1 MRKYRKALTF
11 SYDDGIEQDRKLVEI
26 FNKYG
31 MKATF
36 NLNTGI
42 QTPESNFEIE
52 GVYINRMKQEGLEE
66 LYRGH
71 EIATHG
77 LTHAAPTGMTKE
89 QLDKVRESACK
100 VAVLKSANMSLGIN
114 TLFKLLQDAAKVFIP
129 SGYDVEIV
137 ERHHNQKLDAPSGT
151 ALALADAIKEVAGDE
166 YYYKYDRS
174 QEHKKR
180 DPKEIGISAV
190 RGGTIVGVHDVIF
203 AGEDEVIE
211 FIHTAYSKSVFAKG
225 AIEAAKFLA
234 GKPAGM
240 YDMTD
245 VIASK

>member
-52 GVYINRMKQEGLEE
+52 GVFINRMKQEGLEE

-89 QLDKVRESACK
+89 QLDEEFLTDMSNIERIYGTYPVGMAYAYGCVDDEVVKY
-100 VAVLKSANMSLGIN
+100 LKSIGIKYGR
-114 TLFKLLQDAAKVFIP
+114 T
-129 SGYDVEIV
+129 VEASHSFEI
-137 ERHHNQKLDAPSGT
+137 
-151 ALALADAIKEVAGDE
+151 
-166 YYYKYDRS
+166 
-174 QEHKKR
+174 
-180 DPKEIGISAV
+180 PKEPLKLKA
-190 RGGTIVGVHDVIF
+190 TCHHDDDMLF
-203 AGEDEVIE
+203 ELAE
-211 FIHTAYSKSVFAKG
+211 
-225 AIEAAKFLA
+225 KFLKA
-234 GKPAGM
+234 EPKENEQMLFYVWGHSYEFDVNNNWDRIEEFCKMMSGKADIFYG
-240 YDMTD
+240 TNRECL
-245 VIASK
+245 VG

>member
-42 QTPESNFEIE
+42 QTSESNFEIE

-89 QLDKVRESACK
+89 QLDKEFLTDMSNIERIYGTYPVGMAYAYGCVDDEVVK
-100 VAVLKSANMSLGIN
+100 YLKSIGIKYGR
-114 TLFKLLQDAAKVFIP
+114 T
-129 SGYDVEIV
+129 VEASHSFEI
-137 ERHHNQKLDAPSGT
+137 
-151 ALALADAIKEVAGDE
+151 
-166 YYYKYDRS
+166 
-174 QEHKKR
+174 
-180 DPKEIGISAV
+180 PKEPLKLKA
-190 RGGTIVGVHDVIF
+190 TCHHDDDMLF
-203 AGEDEVIE
+203 ELAE
-211 FIHTAYSKSVFAKG
+211 
-225 AIEAAKFLA
+225 KFLKA
-234 GKPAGM
+234 EPKENEQMLFYVWGHSYEFDVNNNWDRIEEFCKMMSGKADIFYG
-240 YDMTD
+240 TNRECL
-245 VIASK
+245 VG

>member
-89 QLDKVRESACK
+89 QLDKEFLTDMSNIERIYGTYPVGMAYAYGCVDDEVVK
-100 VAVLKSANMSLGIN
+100 YLKSIGIKYGS
-114 TLFKLLQDAAKVFIP
+114 T
-129 SGYDVEIV
+129 VEASHSFEI
-137 ERHHNQKLDAPSGT
+137 
-151 ALALADAIKEVAGDE
+151 
-166 YYYKYDRS
+166 
-174 QEHKKR
+174 
-180 DPKEIGISAV
+180 PKEPLKLKA
-190 RGGTIVGVHDVIF
+190 TCHHDDDMLF
-203 AGEDEVIE
+203 ELAE
-211 FIHTAYSKSVFAKG
+211 
-225 AIEAAKFLA
+225 KFLKA
-234 GKPAGM
+234 EPKENEQMLFYVWGHSYEFDVNNNWDRIEEFCKMMSGKADIFYG
-240 YDMTD
+240 TNRECL
-245 VIASK
+245 VG

>member
-71 EIATHG
+71 KIATHG

-89 QLDKVRESACK
+89 QLDKEFLTDMSNIERIYGTYPVGMAYAYGCVDDEVVK
-100 VAVLKSANMSLGIN
+100 YLKSIGIKYGR
-114 TLFKLLQDAAKVFIP
+114 T
-129 SGYDVEIV
+129 VEASHSFEI
-137 ERHHNQKLDAPSGT
+137 
-151 ALALADAIKEVAGDE
+151 
-166 YYYKYDRS
+166 
-174 QEHKKR
+174 
-180 DPKEIGISAV
+180 PKEPLKLKA
-190 RGGTIVGVHDVIF
+190 TCHHDDDMLF
-203 AGEDEVIE
+203 ELAE
-211 FIHTAYSKSVFAKG
+211 
-225 AIEAAKFLA
+225 KFLKA
-234 GKPAGM
+234 EPKENEQMLFYVWGHSYEFDVNNNWDRIEEFCKMMSGKADIFYG
-240 YDMTD
+240 TNRECL
-245 VIASK
+245 VG

>member
-89 QLDKVRESACK
+89 QLDKEFLTDMSNIERIYGTYPVGMAYAYGCVDDEVVK
-100 VAVLKSANMSLGIN
+100 YLKSIGIKYGR
-114 TLFKLLQDAAKVFIP
+114 T
-129 SGYDVEIV
+129 VEASHSFEI
-137 ERHHNQKLDAPSGT
+137 
-151 ALALADAIKEVAGDE
+151 
-166 YYYKYDRS
+166 
-174 QEHKKR
+174 
-180 DPKEIGISAV
+180 PKEPLKLKA
-190 RGGTIVGVHDVIF
+190 TCHHDDDMLF
-203 AGEDEVIE
+203 ELAE
-211 FIHTAYSKSVFAKG
+211 
-225 AIEAAKFLA
+225 KFLKA
-234 GKPAGM
+234 EQEENEQMLFYVWGHSYEFDVNNNWDRIEEFCKMMSGKADIFYG
-240 YDMTD
+240 TNRECL
-245 VIASK
+245 VG

>member
-89 QLDKVRESACK
+89 QLDKEFLTDMSNIERIYGTYPVGMAYAYGCVDDEVVK
-100 VAVLKSANMSLGIN
+100 YLKSIGIKYGR
-114 TLFKLLQDAAKVFIP
+114 T
-129 SGYDVEIV
+129 VEASHSFEI
-137 ERHHNQKLDAPSGT
+137 
-151 ALALADAIKEVAGDE
+151 
-166 YYYKYDRS
+166 
-174 QEHKKR
+174 
-180 DPKEIGISAV
+180 PKEPLKLKA
-190 RGGTIVGVHDVIF
+190 TCHHDDDMLLEL
-203 AGEDEVIE
+203 AE
-211 FIHTAYSKSVFAKG
+211 
-225 AIEAAKFLA
+225 KFLKA
-234 GKPAGM
+234 EPKENEQMLFYVWGHSYEFDVNNNWDRIEEFCKMMSGKADIFYG
-240 YDMTD
+240 TNRECL
-245 VIASK
+245 VG

>member
-1 MRKYRKALTF
+1 MKFELFYPQWKDRAVTF

-89 QLDKVRESACK
+89 QLDKEFLTDMSNIERIYGTYPVGMAYAYGCVDDEVVK
-100 VAVLKSANMSLGIN
+100 YLKSIGIKYGR
-114 TLFKLLQDAAKVFIP
+114 T
-129 SGYDVEIV
+129 VEASHSFEI
-137 ERHHNQKLDAPSGT
+137 
-151 ALALADAIKEVAGDE
+151 
-166 YYYKYDRS
+166 
-174 QEHKKR
+174 
-180 DPKEIGISAV
+180 PKEPLKLKA
-190 RGGTIVGVHDVIF
+190 TCHHDDDMLF
-203 AGEDEVIE
+203 ELAE
-211 FIHTAYSKSVFAKG
+211 
-225 AIEAAKFLA
+225 KFLKA
-234 GKPAGM
+234 EPKENEQMLFYVWGHSYEFDVNNNWDRIEEFCKMMSGKADIFYG
-240 YDMTD
+240 TNRECL
-245 VIASK
+245 VQ

>member
-1 MRKYRKALTF
+1 MRKYRKAITF

-89 QLDKVRESACK
+89 QLDKEFLTDMSNIERIYGTYPVGMAYAYGCVDDEVVK
-100 VAVLKSANMSLGIN
+100 YLKSIGIKYGR
-114 TLFKLLQDAAKVFIP
+114 T
-129 SGYDVEIV
+129 VEASHSFEI
-137 ERHHNQKLDAPSGT
+137 
-151 ALALADAIKEVAGDE
+151 
-166 YYYKYDRS
+166 
-174 QEHKKR
+174 
-180 DPKEIGISAV
+180 PKEPLKLKA
-190 RGGTIVGVHDVIF
+190 TCHHDDDMLF
-203 AGEDEVIE
+203 ELAE
-211 FIHTAYSKSVFAKG
+211 
-225 AIEAAKFLA
+225 KFLKA
-234 GKPAGM
+234 EQEENEQMLFYVWGHSYEFDVNNNWDRIEEFCKMMSGKADIFYG
-240 YDMTD
+240 TNRECL
-245 VIASK
+245 VG

>member
-52 GVYINRMKQEGLEE
+52 GVYINRMEQEGLEE

-89 QLDKVRESACK
+89 QLDKEFLTDMSNIERIYGTYPVGMAYAYGCVDDEVVK
-100 VAVLKSANMSLGIN
+100 YLKSIGIKYGR
-114 TLFKLLQDAAKVFIP
+114 T
-129 SGYDVEIV
+129 VEASHSFEI
-137 ERHHNQKLDAPSGT
+137 
-151 ALALADAIKEVAGDE
+151 
-166 YYYKYDRS
+166 
-174 QEHKKR
+174 
-180 DPKEIGISAV
+180 PKEPLKLKA
-190 RGGTIVGVHDVIF
+190 TCHHDDDMLF
-203 AGEDEVIE
+203 ELAE
-211 FIHTAYSKSVFAKG
+211 
-225 AIEAAKFLA
+225 KFLKA
-234 GKPAGM
+234 EQEENEQMLFYVWGHSYEFDVNNNWDRIEEFCKMMSGKADIFYG
-240 YDMTD
+240 TNRECL
-245 VIASK
+245 VG

>member
-26 FNKYG
+26 LNKYG

-89 QLDKVRESACK
+89 QLDKEFLTDMSNIERIYGTYPVGMAYAYGCVDDEVVK
-100 VAVLKSANMSLGIN
+100 YLKSIGIKYGR
-114 TLFKLLQDAAKVFIP
+114 T
-129 SGYDVEIV
+129 VEASHSFEI
-137 ERHHNQKLDAPSGT
+137 
-151 ALALADAIKEVAGDE
+151 
-166 YYYKYDRS
+166 
-174 QEHKKR
+174 
-180 DPKEIGISAV
+180 PKEPLKLKA
-190 RGGTIVGVHDVIF
+190 TCHHDDDMLF
-203 AGEDEVIE
+203 ELAE
-211 FIHTAYSKSVFAKG
+211 
-225 AIEAAKFLA
+225 KFLKA
-234 GKPAGM
+234 EPKENEQMLFYVWGHSYEFDVNNNWDRIEEFCKMMSGKADIFYG
-240 YDMTD
+240 TNRECL
-245 VIASK
+245 V

>member
-1 MRKYRKALTF
+1 MRKKIVIEEMRLKMRKYRKALTF

-66 LYRGH
+66 LYKGH

-89 QLDKVRESACK
+89 QLDEEFLTDMSNIERIYGTYPVGMAYAYGCVDDDLETCR
-100 VAVLKSANMSLGIN
+100 KS
-114 TLFKLLQDAAKVFIP
+114 
-129 SGYDVEIV
+129 
-137 ERHHNQKLDAPSGT
+137 
-151 ALALADAIKEVAGDE
+151 
-166 YYYKYDRS
+166 
-174 QEHKKR
+174 
-180 DPKEIGISAV
+180 
-190 RGGTIVGVHDVIF
+190 
-203 AGEDEVIE
+203 
-211 FIHTAYSKSVFAKG
+211 
-225 AIEAAKFLA
+225 
-234 GKPAGM
+234 
-240 YDMTD
+240 
-245 VIASK
+245 

>member
-1 MRKYRKALTF
+1 MRLKMRKYRKALTF

-89 QLDKVRESACK
+89 QLDKEFLTDMSNIERIYGTYPVGMAYAYGCVDDEVVK
-100 VAVLKSANMSLGIN
+100 YLKSIGIKYGR
-114 TLFKLLQDAAKVFIP
+114 T
-129 SGYDVEIV
+129 VEASHSFEI
-137 ERHHNQKLDAPSGT
+137 
-151 ALALADAIKEVAGDE
+151 
-166 YYYKYDRS
+166 
-174 QEHKKR
+174 
-180 DPKEIGISAV
+180 PKEPLKLKA
-190 RGGTIVGVHDVIF
+190 TCHHDDDMLF
-203 AGEDEVIE
+203 ELAE
-211 FIHTAYSKSVFAKG
+211 
-225 AIEAAKFLA
+225 KFLKA
-234 GKPAGM
+234 EPKENEQMLFYVWGHSYEFDVNNNWDRIEEFCKMMSGKADIFYG
-240 YDMTD
+240 TNRECL
-245 VIASK
+245 VG

>member
-89 QLDKVRESACK
+89 QLDKEFLTDMSNIERIYGTYPVGMAYAYGCVDDEVVK
-100 VAVLKSANMSLGIN
+100 YLKSIGIKYGR
-114 TLFKLLQDAAKVFIP
+114 TVEASHSFEIPKEPLKLKATCHHDDDMLF
-129 SGYDVEIV
+129 E
-137 ERHHNQKLDAPSGT
+137 
-151 ALALADAIKEVAGDE
+151 LADKFLKAE
-166 YYYKYDRS
+166 
-174 QEHKKR
+174 
-180 DPKEIGISAV
+180 PKENEQMLFYVWGHSYEFDVNNNWDRIEEFCKMMSGKADIFY
-190 RGGTIVGVHDVIF
+190 GTNRECLV
-203 AGEDEVIE
+203 
-211 FIHTAYSKSVFAKG
+211 
-225 AIEAAKFLA
+225 
-234 GKPAGM
+234 
-240 YDMTD
+240 
-245 VIASK
+245 

>member
-71 EIATHG
+71 EITTHG

-89 QLDKVRESACK
+89 QLDKEFLTDMSNIERIYGTYPVGMAYAYGCVDDEVVK
-100 VAVLKSANMSLGIN
+100 YLKSIGIKYGR
-114 TLFKLLQDAAKVFIP
+114 T
-129 SGYDVEIV
+129 VEASHSFEI
-137 ERHHNQKLDAPSGT
+137 
-151 ALALADAIKEVAGDE
+151 
-166 YYYKYDRS
+166 
-174 QEHKKR
+174 
-180 DPKEIGISAV
+180 PKEPLKLKA
-190 RGGTIVGVHDVIF
+190 TCHHDDDMLF
-203 AGEDEVIE
+203 ELAE
-211 FIHTAYSKSVFAKG
+211 
-225 AIEAAKFLA
+225 KFLKA
-234 GKPAGM
+234 EPKENEQMLFYVWGHSYEFDVNNNWDRIEEFCKMMSGKADIFYG
-240 YDMTD
+240 TNRECL
-245 VIASK
+245 VG

>member
-11 SYDDGIEQDRKLVEI
+11 SYDDGIEQDRQLVEI

-66 LYRGH
+66 LYKGH

-89 QLDKVRESACK
+89 QLDEEFLTDMSNIERIYGTYPVGMAYAYGCVDDEVVKY
-100 VAVLKSANMSLGIN
+100 LKSIGIKYGR
-114 TLFKLLQDAAKVFIP
+114 T
-129 SGYDVEIV
+129 VEASHSFEI
-137 ERHHNQKLDAPSGT
+137 
-151 ALALADAIKEVAGDE
+151 
-166 YYYKYDRS
+166 
-174 QEHKKR
+174 
-180 DPKEIGISAV
+180 PKEPLKLKA
-190 RGGTIVGVHDVIF
+190 TCHHDDDMLF
-203 AGEDEVIE
+203 ELAE
-211 FIHTAYSKSVFAKG
+211 
-225 AIEAAKFLA
+225 KFLKA
-234 GKPAGM
+234 EPKENEQMLFYVWGHSYEFDVNNNWDRMEEFCKMMSGKADIFYG
-240 YDMTD
+240 TNRECL
-245 VIASK
+245 VQ

>member
-1 MRKYRKALTF
+1 MRLKMRKYRKALTF

-66 LYRGH
+66 LYKGH

-89 QLDKVRESACK
+89 QLDEEFLTDMSNIERIYGTYPVGMAYAYGCVDDEVVKY
-100 VAVLKSANMSLGIN
+100 LKSIGIKYGR
-114 TLFKLLQDAAKVFIP
+114 T
-129 SGYDVEIV
+129 VEASHSFEI
-137 ERHHNQKLDAPSGT
+137 
-151 ALALADAIKEVAGDE
+151 
-166 YYYKYDRS
+166 
-174 QEHKKR
+174 
-180 DPKEIGISAV
+180 PKEPLKLKA
-190 RGGTIVGVHDVIF
+190 TCHHDDDMLF
-203 AGEDEVIE
+203 ELAE
-211 FIHTAYSKSVFAKG
+211 
-225 AIEAAKFLA
+225 KFLKA
-234 GKPAGM
+234 EPKENEQMLFYVWGHSYEFDVNNNWDRIEEFCKMMSGKADIFYG
-240 YDMTD
+240 TNRECL
-245 VIASK
+245 VQ

>member
-89 QLDKVRESACK
+89 QLDKEFLTDMSNIERIYGTYPVGMAYAYGCVDDEVVK
-100 VAVLKSANMSLGIN
+100 YLKSIGIKYGR
-114 TLFKLLQDAAKVFIP
+114 T
-129 SGYDVEIV
+129 VEASHSFEI
-137 ERHHNQKLDAPSGT
+137 
-151 ALALADAIKEVAGDE
+151 
-166 YYYKYDRS
+166 
-174 QEHKKR
+174 
-180 DPKEIGISAV
+180 PKEPLKLKA
-190 RGGTIVGVHDVIF
+190 TCHHDDDMLF
-203 AGEDEVIE
+203 ELAE
-211 FIHTAYSKSVFAKG
+211 
-225 AIEAAKFLA
+225 KFLKA
-234 GKPAGM
+234 EPKENEQMLFYVWGHSYEFDVNNNWDRIEEFCKMMSGKADIFYGSNSNNFEL
-240 YDMTD
+240 T
-245 VIASK
+245 

>member
-89 QLDKVRESACK
+89 QLDKEFLTDMSNIERLYGTYPVGMAYAYGCVDDEVVK
-100 VAVLKSANMSLGIN
+100 YLKSIGIKYGR
-114 TLFKLLQDAAKVFIP
+114 T
-129 SGYDVEIV
+129 VEASHSFEI
-137 ERHHNQKLDAPSGT
+137 
-151 ALALADAIKEVAGDE
+151 
-166 YYYKYDRS
+166 
-174 QEHKKR
+174 
-180 DPKEIGISAV
+180 PKEPLKLKA
-190 RGGTIVGVHDVIF
+190 TCHHDDDMLF
-203 AGEDEVIE
+203 ELAE
-211 FIHTAYSKSVFAKG
+211 
-225 AIEAAKFLA
+225 KFLKA
-234 GKPAGM
+234 EPKENEQMLFYVWGHSYEFDVNNNWDRIEEFCKMMSGKADIFYG
-240 YDMTD
+240 TNRECL
-245 VIASK
+245 VQ

>member
-89 QLDKVRESACK
+89 QLDKEFLTDMSNIERIYGTYPVGMAYAYGCVGDEVVK
-100 VAVLKSANMSLGIN
+100 YLKSIGIKYGR
-114 TLFKLLQDAAKVFIP
+114 T
-129 SGYDVEIV
+129 VEASHSFEI
-137 ERHHNQKLDAPSGT
+137 
-151 ALALADAIKEVAGDE
+151 
-166 YYYKYDRS
+166 
-174 QEHKKR
+174 
-180 DPKEIGISAV
+180 PKEPLKLKA
-190 RGGTIVGVHDVIF
+190 TCHHDDDMLF
-203 AGEDEVIE
+203 ELAE
-211 FIHTAYSKSVFAKG
+211 
-225 AIEAAKFLA
+225 KFLKA
-234 GKPAGM
+234 EPKENEQMLFYVWGHSYEFDVNNNWDRIEEFCKMMSGKADIFYG
-240 YDMTD
+240 TNRECL
-245 VIASK
+245 VQ

>member
-66 LYRGH
+66 LYKGH

-89 QLDKVRESACK
+89 QLDEEFLTDMSNIERIYGTYPVGMAYAYGCVDDEVVKY
-100 VAVLKSANMSLGIN
+100 LKSIGIKYGR
-114 TLFKLLQDAAKVFIP
+114 T
-129 SGYDVEIV
+129 VEASHSFEI
-137 ERHHNQKLDAPSGT
+137 
-151 ALALADAIKEVAGDE
+151 
-166 YYYKYDRS
+166 
-174 QEHKKR
+174 
-180 DPKEIGISAV
+180 PKEPLKLKA
-190 RGGTIVGVHDVIF
+190 TCHHDDDMLF
-203 AGEDEVIE
+203 ELAE
-211 FIHTAYSKSVFAKG
+211 
-225 AIEAAKFLA
+225 KFLKA
-234 GKPAGM
+234 EPKENEQMLFYVWGHSYEFDVNNNWDRMEEFCKMMSGKADIFYG
-240 YDMTD
+240 TNRECL
-245 VIASK
+245 VQ

>member
-89 QLDKVRESACK
+89 QLDKEFLTDMSNIERIYGTYPVGMAYAYGCVDDEVVK
-100 VAVLKSANMSLGIN
+100 YLKSIGIKYGR
-114 TLFKLLQDAAKVFIP
+114 T
-129 SGYDVEIV
+129 VEASHSFEI
-137 ERHHNQKLDAPSGT
+137 
-151 ALALADAIKEVAGDE
+151 
-166 YYYKYDRS
+166 
-174 QEHKKR
+174 
-180 DPKEIGISAV
+180 PKEPLKLKA
-190 RGGTIVGVHDVIF
+190 TCHHDDDMLF
-203 AGEDEVIE
+203 ELAE
-211 FIHTAYSKSVFAKG
+211 
-225 AIEAAKFLA
+225 KFLKA
-234 GKPAGM
+234 EPKENEQMLFYVWGHSYEFDVNNNWDRIEEFCKMMSGKADIFYGTNRECLVQLIM
-240 YDMTD
+240 NN
-245 VIASK
+245 

>member
-89 QLDKVRESACK
+89 QLDKEFLTDMGNIERIYGTYPVGMAYAYGCVDDEVVK
-100 VAVLKSANMSLGIN
+100 YLKSIGIKYGR
-114 TLFKLLQDAAKVFIP
+114 T
-129 SGYDVEIV
+129 VEASHSFEI
-137 ERHHNQKLDAPSGT
+137 
-151 ALALADAIKEVAGDE
+151 
-166 YYYKYDRS
+166 
-174 QEHKKR
+174 
-180 DPKEIGISAV
+180 PKEPLKLKA
-190 RGGTIVGVHDVIF
+190 TCHHDDDMLF
-203 AGEDEVIE
+203 ELAE
-211 FIHTAYSKSVFAKG
+211 
-225 AIEAAKFLA
+225 KFLKA
-234 GKPAGM
+234 EPKENEQMLFYVWGHSYEFDVNNNWDRIEEFCKMMSGKADIFYGTNRECLV
-240 YDMTD
+240 D
-245 VIASK
+245 

>member
-11 SYDDGIEQDRKLVEI
+11 SYDDGIEQYRKLVEI

-89 QLDKVRESACK
+89 QLDKEFLTDMSNIERIYGTYPVGMAYAYGCVDDEVVK
-100 VAVLKSANMSLGIN
+100 YLKSIGIKYGR
-114 TLFKLLQDAAKVFIP
+114 T
-129 SGYDVEIV
+129 VEASHSFEI
-137 ERHHNQKLDAPSGT
+137 
-151 ALALADAIKEVAGDE
+151 
-166 YYYKYDRS
+166 
-174 QEHKKR
+174 
-180 DPKEIGISAV
+180 PKEPLKLKA
-190 RGGTIVGVHDVIF
+190 TCHHDDDMLF
-203 AGEDEVIE
+203 ELAE
-211 FIHTAYSKSVFAKG
+211 
-225 AIEAAKFLA
+225 KFLKA
-234 GKPAGM
+234 EPKENEQMLFYVWGHSYEFDVNNNWDRIEEFCKMMSGKADIFYG
-240 YDMTD
+240 TNRECL
-245 VIASK
+245 VG

>member
-77 LTHAAPTGMTKE
+77 LTHAAPTGTTKE
-89 QLDKVRESACK
+89 QLDKEFLTDMSNIERIYGTYPVGMAYAYGCVDDEVVK
-100 VAVLKSANMSLGIN
+100 YLKSIGIKYGR
-114 TLFKLLQDAAKVFIP
+114 T
-129 SGYDVEIV
+129 VEASHSFEI
-137 ERHHNQKLDAPSGT
+137 
-151 ALALADAIKEVAGDE
+151 
-166 YYYKYDRS
+166 
-174 QEHKKR
+174 
-180 DPKEIGISAV
+180 PKEPLKLKA
-190 RGGTIVGVHDVIF
+190 TCHHDDDMLF
-203 AGEDEVIE
+203 ELAE
-211 FIHTAYSKSVFAKG
+211 
-225 AIEAAKFLA
+225 KFLKA
-234 GKPAGM
+234 EPKENEQMLFYVWGHSYEFDVNNNWDRIEEFCKMMSGKADIFYG
-240 YDMTD
+240 TNRECL
-245 VIASK
+245 VQ

>member
-1 MRKYRKALTF
+1 MRLKMRKYRRALTF

-89 QLDKVRESACK
+89 QLDKEFLTDMSNIERIYGTYPVGMAYAYGCVDDEVVK
-100 VAVLKSANMSLGIN
+100 YLKSIGIKYGR
-114 TLFKLLQDAAKVFIP
+114 T
-129 SGYDVEIV
+129 VEASHSFEI
-137 ERHHNQKLDAPSGT
+137 
-151 ALALADAIKEVAGDE
+151 
-166 YYYKYDRS
+166 
-174 QEHKKR
+174 
-180 DPKEIGISAV
+180 PKEPLKLKA
-190 RGGTIVGVHDVIF
+190 TCHHDDDMLF
-203 AGEDEVIE
+203 ELAE
-211 FIHTAYSKSVFAKG
+211 
-225 AIEAAKFLA
+225 KFLKA
-234 GKPAGM
+234 EPKENEQMLFYVWGHSYEFDVNNNWDRIEEFCKMMSGKADIFYG
-240 YDMTD
+240 TNRECL
-245 VIASK
+245 VG

>member
-89 QLDKVRESACK
+89 QLDKEFLTDMSNIERIYGTYLVGMAYAYGCVDDEVVK
-100 VAVLKSANMSLGIN
+100 YLKSIGIKYGR
-114 TLFKLLQDAAKVFIP
+114 T
-129 SGYDVEIV
+129 VEASHSFEI
-137 ERHHNQKLDAPSGT
+137 
-151 ALALADAIKEVAGDE
+151 
-166 YYYKYDRS
+166 
-174 QEHKKR
+174 
-180 DPKEIGISAV
+180 PKEPLKLKA
-190 RGGTIVGVHDVIF
+190 TCHHDDDMLF
-203 AGEDEVIE
+203 ELAE
-211 FIHTAYSKSVFAKG
+211 
-225 AIEAAKFLA
+225 KFLKA
-234 GKPAGM
+234 EPKENEQMLFYVWGHSYEFDVNNNWDRIEEFCKMMSGKADIFYG
-240 YDMTD
+240 TNRECL
-245 VIASK
+245 VG

>member
-1 MRKYRKALTF
+1 MKFELFYPQWKDQAVTF

-71 EIATHG
+71 EITTHG

-89 QLDKVRESACK
+89 QLDKEFLTDMSNIERIYGTYPVGMAYAYGCVDDEVVK
-100 VAVLKSANMSLGIN
+100 YLKSIGIKYGR
-114 TLFKLLQDAAKVFIP
+114 T
-129 SGYDVEIV
+129 VEASHSFEI
-137 ERHHNQKLDAPSGT
+137 
-151 ALALADAIKEVAGDE
+151 
-166 YYYKYDRS
+166 
-174 QEHKKR
+174 
-180 DPKEIGISAV
+180 PKEPLKLKA
-190 RGGTIVGVHDVIF
+190 TCHHDDDMLF
-203 AGEDEVIE
+203 ELAE
-211 FIHTAYSKSVFAKG
+211 
-225 AIEAAKFLA
+225 KFLKA
-234 GKPAGM
+234 EPKENEQMLFYVWGHSYEFDVNNNWDRIEEFCKMMSGKADIFYG
-240 YDMTD
+240 TNRECL
-245 VIASK
+245 VG

>member
-89 QLDKVRESACK
+89 QLDKEFLTDMSNIERIYGTYPVGMAYAYGCVDDEVVK
-100 VAVLKSANMSLGIN
+100 YLKYIGIKYGR
-114 TLFKLLQDAAKVFIP
+114 T
-129 SGYDVEIV
+129 VEASHSFEI
-137 ERHHNQKLDAPSGT
+137 
-151 ALALADAIKEVAGDE
+151 
-166 YYYKYDRS
+166 
-174 QEHKKR
+174 
-180 DPKEIGISAV
+180 PKEPLKLKA
-190 RGGTIVGVHDVIF
+190 TCHHDDDMLF
-203 AGEDEVIE
+203 ELAE
-211 FIHTAYSKSVFAKG
+211 
-225 AIEAAKFLA
+225 KFLKA
-234 GKPAGM
+234 EPKENEQMLFYVWGHSYEFDVNNNWDRIEEFCKMMSGKADIFYG
-240 YDMTD
+240 TNRECL
-245 VIASK
+245 VQ